1 MKVKKG
7 VKIIIPVAVLLV
19 LLLLLFLKWWYESR
33 DYEFKLYYNHAEIT
47 KYKGTDKNVVIPDR
61 IFGKKV
67 TIIKSAF
74 KRNDGIES
82 VELPKY
88 LEEIGGKAFKECK
101 DLETVWFGENTR
113 VVRAMSF
120 DSCIKLKNVYLNE
133 GLEEIEYGAF
143 EGTEQLEKIVIPSS
157 VTRIGSFSFKD
168 SGLKEVIFQGEKA
181 RIELRT
187 FENTP
192 WIEKQEGFLI
202 CGDNALVCYNGTEE
216 VVQVPDGVKYIS
228 ASFENAK
235 EYKEVYL
242 PDTAVEIMDVSW
254 LRKKGVIVYIPSSVT
269 TIYADFYST
278 DDLGS
283 VTIVT
288 TAGSYAEKFA
298 KENGFN
304 LEIVDEIVY
313 PNEN

>member
-1 MKVKKG
+1 MKGKKG
-7 VKIIIPVAVLLV
+7 VKIIIPVAVFLV
-19 LLLLLFLKWWYESR
+19 LLLLLFLKCWYESR

-67 TIIKSAF
+67 TVIKSAF

-101 DLETVWFGENTR
+101 DLETVWFGENTK
-113 VVRAMSF
+113 VVRAMAF
-120 DSCIKLKNVYLNE
+120 DSCTKLKNVYLNE
-133 GLEEIEYGAF
+133 GVEEIEAYAF
-143 EGTEQLEKIVIPSS
+143 WGTQQLETIIIPSS
-157 VTRIGSFSFKD
+157 VIRIGSFSFKD

-192 WIEKQEGFLI
+192 WIDNQEGFLI
-202 CGDNALVCYNGTEE
+202 CGDNVLVCYNGTEE

-254 LRKKGVIVYIPSSVT
+254 LRKKGVIVYMPLQSW
-269 TIYADFYST
+269 
-278 DDLGS
+278 
-283 VTIVT
+283 
-288 TAGSYAEKFA
+288 
-298 KENGFN
+298 
-304 LEIVDEIVY
+304 
-313 PNEN
+313 

>member
-1 MKVKKG
+1 MKRKKIK
-7 VKIIIPVAVLLV
+7 KIVIPVAVLLG
-19 LLLLLFLKWWYESR
+19 LLLLLFLKCWYESR

-67 TIIKSAF
+67 TVIKSAF

-88 LEEIGGKAFKECK
+88 LEEIGGNAFKECK
-101 DLETVWFGENTR
+101 DLETVWFGENTK
-113 VVRAMSF
+113 VVRAMAF
-120 DSCIKLKNVYLNE
+120 DSCTKLKNVYLNE
-133 GLEEIEYGAF
+133 GVEEIEAYAF
-143 EGTEQLEKIVIPSS
+143 WGTQQLETIIIPSS
-157 VTRIGSFSFKD
+157 VIRIGSFSFKD

-216 VVQVPDGVKYIS
+216 VVQVPRGVKYIS
-228 ASFENAK
+228 GRFDNAK
-235 EYKEVYL
+235 ELKEIYL
-242 PDTAVEIMDVSW
+242 PDTVVEIIDVKC
-254 LRKKGVIVYIPSSVT
+254 LRKNGTRVYIPSSVT

-298 KENGFN
+298 KENGFK

-313 PNEN
+313 PGED

>member
-1 MKVKKG
+1 MKGKKG

-19 LLLLLFLKWWYESR
+19 LLLLLFLKCWYESR

-67 TIIKSAF
+67 TVIKSAF

-88 LEEIGGKAFKECK
+88 LEMVGGFAFNECK
-101 DLETVWFGENTR
+101 NLETVYFGENTKK
-113 VVRAMSF
+113 VRAF
-120 DSCIKLKNVYLNE
+120 AFEDCIKLKNVYLNE
-133 GLEEIEYGAF
+133 GLEEMEYDAF
-143 EGTEQLEKIVIPSS
+143 GGTEQLEKIVIPSS
-157 VTRIGSFSFKD
+157 VKKINRLVFKD
-168 SGLKEVIFQGEKA
+168 SGLKEVIFEGENA
-181 RIELRT
+181 RIEERT

-192 WIEKQEGFLI
+192 WLEEQEGFLI

-278 DDLGS
+278 DELGS

-288 TAGSYAEKFA
+288 TADSYAEKFA